1 MKLSVLIP
9 TYDYKCYTL
18 VANLYQQL
26 VAARIG
32 YEVIVADDGSR
43 DRVSVIS
50 NLRINELPG
59 CRYVRRE
66 RNVGR
71 AAIRNF
77 LVSEAKGEWQLFLDS
92 DAAVDSP
99 LFIYRLLE
107 AIDHADGAQVIMGG
121 LHHASRL
128 PDPEVSLRYKYEKEA
143 DRHRSAA
150 ERSLHPYQHTTA
162 FNLCMKSDVA
172 RRLPFEEKCKEY
184 GFEDVYFGA
193 TMQRMGVKVMHID
206 NPLLHRG
213 LESNEVFLKKTEAAM
228 RTLSTLG
235 LRMMLYTGIGRAVV
249 RLKKWRVKWLV
260 GMLFHI
266 ARPLM
271 RRNLLGSNPSLRV
284 FSLYKLGYI
293 CSIK

>member
-18 VANLYQQL
+18 VAALYQQL
-26 VAARIG
+26 VASRAE
-32 YEVIVADDGSR
+32 YEIIVADDGSR

-59 CRYVRRE
+59 CRYIRRE

-77 LVSEAKGEWQLFLDS
+77 LVSEAKGEWLLFLDS

-99 LFIYRLLE
+99 LFICRLLD
-107 AIDHADGAQVIMGG
+107 AIDHACGAKVIMGG
-121 LHHASRL
+121 LHHAAHM
-128 PDPEVSLRYKYEKEA
+128 PDPSVSLRYRYEKEA

-150 ERSLHPYQHTTA
+150 ERSQHPYLHTTA
-162 FNLCMKSDVA
+162 FNLCMRNEVA

-184 GFEDVYFGA
+184 GFEDVYLGA
-193 TMQRMGVKVMHID
+193 TMQRLGMQVMHID

-213 LESNEVFLKKTEAAM
+213 LETNDVFLRKTEAAM

-249 RLKKWRVKWLV
+249 RLKKWRVKWLA
-260 GMLFHI
+260 GLLFRI

-271 RRNLLGSNPSLRV
+271 RHNLLGSSPSLRV

-293 CSIK
+293 CTL